1 MIEAYDVVLARIEE
15 RLIALG
21 DKVDDHHEV
30 SLSIHERQQKDISSL
45 KTSRAWAK
53 GVGSAVVIAIAGLEL
68 ERFW

>member
-1 MIEAYDVVLARIEE
+1 MKESPEVVLARIEE
-15 RLIALG
+15 RLIALSE
-21 DKVDDHHEV
+21 KVDDHHEV
-30 SLSIHERQQKDISSL
+30 GLSIHERQQKDIGSL